1 MEHFRVYYSKT
12 NKLLYHSLTPQL
24 PPSYLQHT
32 PKSPSPSSLSS
43 SSLRPTKPP
52 KNQSSLSLSLIKEAL
67 QQPNRNIPL
76 DSRRQMNFHIQ
87 IQLDSNFQRRIFFVF
102 FSLSVGLF
110 LPKKKRK
117 KKKMRLAYL
126 FFSLRLLLG
135 GRKLAVFSS
144 SSSLRLLAGPGFL
157 PPVKP
162 PTAESLP
169 VRAPV
174 APVGFLLFLF
184 LLICTLLGGFLGRE
198 GCRSR

>member
-32 PKSPSPSSLSS
+32 PKSPSPSS

-87 IQLDSNFQRRIFFVF
+87 IQLDSNFQGRIFFVF
-102 FSLSVGLF
+102 FSLSVDGLF
-110 LPKKKRK
+110 LPKKKK
-117 KKKMRLAYL
+117 EKENEVSIGIFL
-126 FFSLRLLLG
+126 FVEITF
-135 GRKLAVFSS
+135 GREKTCGIFIIIITSIIGRTGFSS
-144 SSSLRLLAGPGFL
+144 A
-157 PPVKP
+157 
-162 PTAESLP
+162 
-169 VRAPV
+169 
-174 APVGFLLFLF
+174 
-184 LLICTLLGGFLGRE
+184 C
-198 GCRSR
+198 